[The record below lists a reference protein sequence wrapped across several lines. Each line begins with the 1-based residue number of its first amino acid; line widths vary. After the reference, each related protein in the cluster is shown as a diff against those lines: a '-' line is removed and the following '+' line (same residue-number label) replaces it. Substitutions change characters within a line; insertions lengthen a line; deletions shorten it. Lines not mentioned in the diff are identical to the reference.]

1 VRNLIVV
8 LAVAGVAVVGAAV
21 AAPATAMS
29 SAARPTSSAAGIAWG
44 PCSDPSLK
52 QVQAQCGF
60 LKVPLDYNNPNG
72 TKISLAV
79 SRIEHTSPASKYH
92 GVIVTN
98 PGGPGGAGLN
108 LNTFLVQ
115 ALRQEKLKNGAAA
128 AADYDWIGFDPRG
141 VGSSVPALSCQPNY
155 FGYDR
160 PNYIP
165 TSAAIV
171 QTWLSRSL
179 AYASACA
186 RNNGPLLEHM
196 TTIDTARDMDSI
208 RAALGQ
214 KQITYY
220 GFSYGTY
227 LGQVYSTMF
236 PSHVR
241 RMILDS
247 NVDPRQAWYQGNL
260 NQDLAFNRNI
270 DIWFAWIAKYNK
282 VYQLGATE
290 KAVQNLFYSE
300 EARLLKHPAGGV
312 IGPDEWV
319 DTFLQAGYYEQTWLT
334 LGSAFA
340 GFVHKGDWKTIE
352 ALYNNTDSPGNDNG
366 FAVYNAVQC
375 SDVQWPLSWTKWAS
389 DNSAAYKKAPFGT
402 WANVWFNA
410 PCLYWPAPA
419 GRPLQINGNHV
430 AGTLLIDETL
440 DAATPFTGSLEV
452 RRLYPNAVLL
462 AEPGGTTHA
471 DSLSGDLCVDGTIAN
486 YLALGQLPERK
497 PGGGPDATCKPL
509 PVPVPTSASS
519 AVVAPAALGVGR
531 PLPLAGV
538 TPVTRSRP

>member
-1 VRNLIVV
+1 MRKLIVV
-8 LAVAGVAVVGAAV
+8 LAVAGVAAAGTAVAVPARAAV
-21 AAPATAMS
+21 TAASSTATPAS
-29 SAARPTSSAAGIAWG
+29 PTAGITWG
-44 PCSDPSLK
+44 PCSDPNLK
-52 QVQAQCGF
+52 QVHAQCGF
-60 LKVPLDYNNPNG
+60 LKVPLDYSDPG
-72 TKISLAV
+72 GAKISLAV
-79 SRIEHTSPASKYH
+79 SRIKHTSPASRYQ
-92 GVIVTN
+92 GIILTN
-98 PGGPGGAGLN
+98 PGGPGGSGLN
-108 LNTFLVQ
+108 LNAFLVS
-115 ALRQEKLKNGAAA
+115 ALQQEKLANGAAA
-128 AADYDWIGFDPRG
+128 AGDYDWIGFDPRG
-141 VGSSVPALSCQPNY
+141 VGSSVPALTCEPGY
-155 FGYDR
+155 FSYDR

-171 QTWLSRSL
+171 QTWLNRSSG
-179 AYASACA
+179 YATACA
-186 RNNGPLLEHM
+186 NKNGALLDHM
-196 TTIDTARDMDSI
+196 TTIDTARDMNSI

-247 NVDPRQAWYQGNL
+247 NVDPRRVWYQANL
-260 NQDLAFNRNI
+260 DQDLAFNRNI

-282 VYQLGATE
+282 IYGLGSTE

-300 EARLLKHPAGGV
+300 QARLLKHPAGGV

-340 GFVHKGDWKTIE
+340 GFVHKGDWKTIKS
-352 ALYNNTDSPGNDNG
+352 LYDNTDTPGNDNS

-375 SDVQWPLSWTKWAS
+375 TDVQWPLSWAKWDA
-389 DNSAAYKKAPFGT
+389 DNTAVYRKAPFET
-402 WANVWFNA
+402 WANAWFNA

-419 GRPLQINGNHV
+419 HRPLRINGTHV
-430 AGTLLIDETL
+430 KSALLIDETL

-452 RRLYPNAVLL
+452 RSLYPNAVLL

-471 DSLSGDLCVDGTIAN
+471 DSLSGDLCVDGTIAS

-509 PVPVPTSASS
+509 PVPVPTSATS
-519 AVVAPAALGVGR
+519 ATAASAALNAGR
-531 PLPLAGV
+531 TLALAG
-538 TPVTRSRP
+538 